1 MITPLCAAAH
11 LLTRDDAR
19 RIAANIAKVAA
30 RTFHDSPRNVL
41 SSPNRDEPIS
51 EARSCTQPIA
61 SPAVRSAATSA
72 SSRALSRRTCVFSH
86 AAMVKSRRA
95 NSRRLAASFDFSG

>member
-41 SSPNRDEPIS
+41 SSPNRVS
-51 EARSCTQPIA
+51 QFLRREA
-61 SPAVRSAATSA
+61 
-72 SSRALSRRTCVFSH
+72 ALSP
-86 AAMVKSRRA
+86 
-95 NSRRLAASFDFSG
+95 